1 MDKLLNQ
8 HLKGDRTIW
17 MVALLLGVVSLL
29 AVYSACAW
37 MAVRTGGSTFQ
48 FLLKQVL
55 MMGTGG
61 AIMYGASRL
70 RYTVYSKLAQVLL
83 GVTVG
88 LLVLTLAVGSNVNGA
103 ARWLKIPGIGLTFQ
117 TSDLARVVLVVYMAR
132 ILGKPRESPWT
143 FREVLL
149 RIGLPLAAI
158 CGLILPANFSTAAL
172 LAATCLIL
180 LFIGE
185 VPFKHLASMA
195 GLGVGA
201 FVVLLLLAKTNPNL
215 LPRVTTWEKRVERFF
230 AKHDGPRTR
239 EERDANYQAD
249 MAKIAIV
256 KGGLMPNGP
265 GTGTSR
271 NYMPHPESDMI
282 VPFIVEEYGSII
294 GGVGLLLLYLIL
306 LSRAMKISGKCE
318 KPFGKF
324 AAFGLALSLVLQALV
339 NMAVAVGL
347 FPITGQPLPLV
358 SMGGTSLFFTCL
370 AFGIIL
376 SVSRSVYDT
385 QAPPPAEKPKRVR
398 TSTPDEPAPAIA

>member
-17 MVALLLGVVSLL
+17 MVALLLGMMSLL

-37 MAVRTGGSTFQ
+37 MAVRTDSSTFQ

-55 MMGTGG
+55 MMGTGA
-61 AIMYGASRL
+61 AIMYGASRM
-70 RYTVYSKLAQVLL
+70 RYTVYSRLSQVLL
-83 GVTVG
+83 GVTVA
-88 LLVLTLAVGSNVNGA
+88 LLVLTLFVGSNVNGA
-103 ARWLKIPGIGLTFQ
+103 SRWLKIPGIGLTFQ
-117 TSDLARVVLVVYMAR
+117 TSDLARVVLVVYLAR
-132 ILGKPRESPWT
+132 VLGKPREGPWT

-149 RIGLPLAAI
+149 RIGLPMGAI

-172 LAATCLIL
+172 LGLTCLIL

-195 GLGVGA
+195 GLGLAA
-201 FVVLLLLAKTNPNL
+201 FVVLLLLAKTNPRL
-215 LPRVTTWEKRVERFF
+215 LPRVATWEKRIERFF
-230 AKHDGPRTR
+230 AKQDGPRTA

-256 KGGLMPNGP
+256 KGGLLPNGP
-265 GTGTSR
+265 GSGTSR

-294 GGVGLLLLYLIL
+294 GGLGLLLLYLIL
-306 LSRAMKISGKCE
+306 LSRAMKISSKCE

-324 AAFGLALSLVLQALV
+324 ASFGLALSLVLQALV

-347 FPITGQPLPLV
+347 FPVTGQPLPLV

-376 SVSRSVYDT
+376 SVSRSIYDT
-385 QAPPPAEKPKRVR
+385 TAPPPAEPKRMR
-398 TSTPDEPAPAIA
+398 TSSSDEPAPALA